1 MGLFLL
7 VMAGLFSRSED
18 TLSTDG
24 EGIAGRAR
32 KENGVLKK
40 GGGGVWCILKVTEE
54 EICKVESHTEAPMWT
69 PGCYY
74 CYVWVCVHI

>member
-32 KENGVLKK
+32 KEKFARLNLTQKLRCGHQDVIIVMF
-40 GGGGVWCILKVTEE
+40 G
-54 EICKVESHTEAPMWT
+54 
-69 PGCYY
+69 
-74 CYVWVCVHI
+74 YVCTSNVIQK

>member
-40 GGGGVWCILKVTEE
+40 GVGGGSLVYT
-54 EICKVESHTEAPMWT
+54 ESHRRRNLQ
-69 PGCYY
+69 G
-74 CYVWVCVHI
+74 

>member
-40 GGGGVWCILKVTEE
+40 GGGGSLVYT
-54 EICKVESHTEAPMWT
+54 ESHRRRNLQ
-69 PGCYY
+69 G
-74 CYVWVCVHI
+74 

>member
-7 VMAGLFSRSED
+7 VMVGLFSRSED

-32 KENGVLKK
+32 KENGVLKR
-40 GGGGVWCILKVTEE
+40 GGESGV
-54 EICKVESHTEAPMWT
+54 
-69 PGCYY
+69 Y
-74 CYVWVCVHI
+74 